1 MFLFDIIETRY
12 LISVNLIESD
22 FIFTNDIWYLFQT
35 IVFVY
40 FPP

>member
-12 LISVNLIESD
+12 ISVNLIESD
-22 FIFTNDIWYLFQT
+22 FIFTNDFWYLFQT